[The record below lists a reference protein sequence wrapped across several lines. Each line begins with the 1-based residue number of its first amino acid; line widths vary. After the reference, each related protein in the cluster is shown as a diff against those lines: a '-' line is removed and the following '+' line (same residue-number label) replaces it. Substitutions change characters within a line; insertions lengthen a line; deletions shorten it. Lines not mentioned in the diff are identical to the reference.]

1 MEQFTKPEN
10 LNGGELRTELR
21 AAGVQIGDHF
31 DAVMV
36 DGMKVLLLDIDA
48 ADKLKASAVVAA
60 HNGTVAEREATIDE
74 KLASVGL
81 SVDDLKVALGL

>member
-10 LNGGELRTELR
+10 LNGGELRDELR
-21 AAGVQIGDHF
+21 AAGVQIGDQF

-36 DGMKVLLLDIDA
+36 DGMKVLSLDIDP
-48 ADKLKASAVVAA
+48 ADKSKASAVVAA
-60 HNGTVAEREATIDE
+60 HNGTVAEREPTFSE

-81 SVDDLKVALGL
+81 SIDDLKAALGL